1 MLIYLLL
8 LIFEICTTHIA
19 YIMKVIQVNPK
30 YKLWYAFGLFAV
42 FLLLLSVYY
51 AVTRNI
57 TETLYNVPTWG
68 IPCIFIYYIFIHRM
82 KIMITDEKKLV
93 YKLSYSLFYETIH
106 ILEIDNII
114 LEKGFL
120 FNRVIIYYNAQE
132 KIVLHPQD
140 SSAFLESLK
149 FVRKRDK

>member
-1 MLIYLLL
+1 
-8 LIFEICTTHIA
+8 
-19 YIMKVIQVNPK
+19 MKVIQVNPK

-120 FNRVIIYYNAQE
+120 FNRVIIYTTHKKKSCYTPKTVPLFWN
-132 KIVLHPQD
+132 
-140 SSAFLESLK
+140 
-149 FVRKRDK
+149 R

>member
-1 MLIYLLL
+1 
-8 LIFEICTTHIA
+8 
-19 YIMKVIQVNPK
+19 
-30 YKLWYAFGLFAV
+30 
-42 FLLLLSVYY
+42 
-51 AVTRNI
+51 
-57 TETLYNVPTWG
+57 
-68 IPCIFIYYIFIHRM
+68 M